1 MPAKVIAYARVS
13 TDKQDVAAQKL
24 VLLEYARKQQILIR
38 HFISVEMSAGKPAA
52 ERKVEELLSL
62 LNKGDTLLVTELS
75 RLGRNMLETLNLVQ
89 QIHDLGVALIFVKQP
104 ELSLQGPQT
113 PLLMAIYS
121 HFAQVERTFI
131 SMRTKQG
138 LELAKSRGKKLGRPK
153 GSRNKKGRIPS
164 DYTSEIHK
172 LLSLGVPVRSIARII
187 NEKSGLKMSYS
198 TYRNFVADDKKLSRI
213 YLQNRNEKQNENEKQ
228 KRPEEGF

>member
-13 TDKQDVAAQKL
+13 TDKQDVASQKL
-24 VLLEYARKQQILIR
+24 ELLEYARKHQMLIH
-38 HFISVEMSAGKPAA
+38 HFISVEMSAGKPAT

-121 HFAQVERTFI
+121 HFAQVERAFI
-131 SMRTKQG
+131 
-138 LELAKSRGKKLGRPK
+138 
-153 GSRNKKGRIPS
+153 
-164 DYTSEIHK
+164 
-172 LLSLGVPVRSIARII
+172 
-187 NEKSGLKMSYS
+187 
-198 TYRNFVADDKKLSRI
+198 
-213 YLQNRNEKQNENEKQ
+213 
-228 KRPEEGF
+228 